1 MYDLDIR
8 RIQFSNEADVM
19 LKMLKA
25 RTGITPNI
33 LCRMALCLSL
43 DEPGVPRPVLGE
55 KSTREINRFTLL
67 GEYDLAFMSLVKVRL
82 DQDQVAA
89 ADAEVAFVNHVHRGI
104 ALLANRMKSLTD
116 LAGLVVTAE
125 S

>member
-8 RIQFSNEADVM
+8 RIQFSSEADVM

-25 RTGITPNI
+25 RTGITPNV

-43 DEPGVPRPVLGE
+43 DEPGVPRPSVGD

-67 GEYDLAFMSLVKVRL
+67 GEYDVALMSLVKVRL
-82 DQDQVAA
+82 EQDGVAPG
-89 ADAEVAFVNHVHRGI
+89 DAEVAFINHVHRGI
-104 ALLANRMKSLTD
+104 ALLAGRMKTLVD
-116 LAGLVVTAE
+116 LSGLVIVK

>member
-43 DEPGVPRPVLGE
+43 DEPGQPRPPLGE
-55 KSTREINRFTLL
+55 KSMREINRYTLL
-67 GEYDLAFMSLVKVRL
+67 GEYDLAFMSLVRIRL
-82 DQDQVAA
+82 HQDGVQSS
-89 ADAEVAFVNHVHRGI
+89 DAELAFVSHLHRGI
-104 ALLANRMKSLTD
+104 SLLANRLHSLVD
-116 LAGLVVTAE
+116 LGELTTAQA
-125 S
+125 